1 MCMCIIY
8 IDIDIDISICRTY
21 CSYLCMCICLYAL
34 LQRCKKPSHLIGRNQ
49 PVHGAELGLNGLFI
63 WDILF
68 PYTWGSWENRQ
79 KTRLQRQ
86 VGREA
91 MGIQCEKSPEH
102 RTTSAGY
109 ICWEGSASSPLWP
122 QPPQAEIESWK
133 SETPTSIKLSNYQ
146 ISIKY
151 QSNIN
156 QISINIQQKFIDAP
170 V

>member
-1 MCMCIIY
+1 MTLCLHLFLCLFLHIIDVYVYY
-8 IDIDIDISICRTY
+8 IYIDIDISICRTY

-109 ICWEGSASSPLWP
+109 ICWEGSASSPL
-122 QPPQAEIESWK
+122 
-133 SETPTSIKLSNYQ
+133 
-146 ISIKY
+146 
-151 QSNIN
+151 
-156 QISINIQQKFIDAP
+156 
-170 V
+170 